1 MNTTKKSLFI
11 LVDDDTINNAVSRL
25 TISNVAPSAEVVIFT
40 DPRVALEFLMDF
52 ASYSTTPAILLLNLN
67 MPFMT
72 GWEFLER
79 FETLGQQPRERIKIY
94 ILTASIDDADRVRAE
109 NNSCVS
115 GYLSKPLSSQM
126 ISMLLER

>member
-11 LVDDDTINNAVSRL
+11 LVDDDMINNAVSRL

-40 DPRVALEFLMDF
+40 DPRVALDFLADF
-52 ASYSTTPAILLLNLN
+52 ASHSTTPAILLLNLN

-72 GWEFLER
+72 GWEFLDR
-79 FETLGQQPRERIKIY
+79 FEKLGQQVRERIKIY
-94 ILTASIDDADRVRAE
+94 MLTASIDDSDRIRAE

-115 GYLSKPLSSQM
+115 GYLSKPLSSEM

>member
-40 DPRVALEFLMDF
+40 DPRVALEFLVDF
-52 ASYSTTPAILLLNLN
+52 ASHSTAPAILLLNLN

-72 GWEFLER
+72 GWEFLDR
-79 FETLGQQPRERIKIY
+79 FEKLGQQARERIEIY
-94 ILTASIDDADRVRAE
+94 ILTASIDDSDRIRAE

-115 GYLSKPLSSQM
+115 GYLSKPLSSEM